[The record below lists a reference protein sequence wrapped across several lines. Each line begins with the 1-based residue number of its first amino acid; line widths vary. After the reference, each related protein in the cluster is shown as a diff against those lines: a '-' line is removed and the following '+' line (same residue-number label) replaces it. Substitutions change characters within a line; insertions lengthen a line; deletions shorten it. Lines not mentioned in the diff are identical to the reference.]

1 MAQTDPLLTVLKL
14 ANEAEEQAALRLKAA
29 QFEHQKRVNQ
39 LQSLRDYRLDYM
51 RQLAAQQGQQIRA
64 DYYQQFHRFVRQ
76 VDEAIKQQLAVVAEA
91 ERQKQYR
98 QQHWMEKQ
106 QKRKAVELL
115 LEKKALQKQ
124 QRENKQEQKL
134 IDEFASQQFQRRKL
148 STHL

>member
-1 MAQTDPLLTVLKL
+1 MAHDPLLTVLKL
-14 ANEAEEQAALRLKAA
+14 AKEAEEQAALRLKAA

-76 VDEAIKQQLAVVAEA
+76 VDEAIKQQLAVVHEA
-91 ERQKQYR
+91 EQQKQYR

-115 LEKKALQKQ
+115 LEKKAQQKQ
-124 QRENKQEQKL
+124 LRENKQEQKL
-134 IDEFASQQFQRRKL
+134 IDEFASQQFLRRKL
-148 STHL
+148 NTHQ

>member
-14 ANEAEEQAALRLKAA
+14 AKEAEEQAALRLKAA

-76 VDEAIKQQLAVVAEA
+76 VDEAIKQQLAVVVEA

-115 LEKKALQKQ
+115 LSKKALQKQ